1 MSQGQEAPCHQG
13 TGMKQEEQQGGHLSP
28 ESYRGPEPGHELTC
42 PVPLLLSWYTLKR
55 GKQMLCVMPAPATA
69 VAP

>member
-1 MSQGQEAPCHQG
+1 MPPGNWDETRKNSKVG
-13 TGMKQEEQQGGHLSP
+13 TLSP
-28 ESYRGPEPGHELTC
+28 ESYRRPGPGHALTC